1 MISFDDL
8 LEHKIKTGIHQFKTL
23 GIIGLVEFCDGI
35 EYAYMSILIAIV
47 QKEWD
52 LNKQQT
58 ASLGSI
64 FLLGIVMGNCLCAF
78 IADLIGRKTTFTIF
92 TGLSVFLI
100 YYTSICNS
108 FNQMMFLRLFF
119 GIVFGTSYPLG
130 YVFITEVSE
139 PKYRGRFAYTMGL
152 LFVVGKI
159 YLAILCFFY
168 LDDYTS
174 GNWRG
179 LIRINGI
186 PVALAFIFSLFFLK
200 ETVRYYLNRG
210 KYQIAYEEI
219 EQIISENTGIQEHLT
234 DDEKNGLVIWQD
246 KQNEINQ
253 IQQINKYGIL
263 SKEYRFITI
272 RIWLLYILTNM
283 QNMSIYLL
291 MPFLFTD
298 NNSGLSSMLYMFI
311 VELVFAISL
320 YIFIDDPNIGGR
332 KMVIGYSAILLIFA
346 NGLLYLL
353 RQKFL
358 FIGLLLIKLAT
369 RALFSTL
376 GLVCCESY
384 PLSLR
389 SQGTAMAYGIGK
401 SSAIPS
407 PFFLFPLFY
416 IDPYLPFAVMCLF
429 SVIMLIIDCF
439 IENDKTM
446 KPLES
451 LKQD

>member
-8 LEHKIKTGIHQFKTL
+8 LEQKIQTGTHQFKTL

-64 FLLGIVMGNCLCAF
+64 FLLGIVIGNCLCAF

-92 TGLSVFLI
+92 TGLSVVLI
-100 YYTSICNS
+100 
-108 FNQMMFLRLFF
+108 LHKLFF
-119 GIVFGTSYPLG
+119 GVVFGTSYPLG

-152 LFVVGKI
+152 LFVIGKI

-168 LDDYTS
+168 LEDYTS

-179 LIRINGI
+179 LIRVNGI
-186 PVALAFIFSLFFLK
+186 PVALTFLFSLLFLK

-210 KYQIAYEEI
+210 KYQIAYQEI
-219 EQIISENTGIQEHLT
+219 EKILKENTGIEETLT
-234 DDEKNGLVIWQD
+234 EEEKNGLVIWQE
-246 KQNEINQ
+246 KQNKLNLE
-253 IQQINKYGIL
+253 QQINKYGIL

-272 RIWLLYILTNM
+272 KIWILYILTNM

-291 MPFLFTD
+291 MPFLFTE

-311 VELVFAISL
+311 VELIFAISL
-320 YIFIDDPNIGGR
+320 YYFIDDPYIGGR
-332 KMVIGYSAILLIFA
+332 KKVIGYSAILLIIA
-346 NGLLYLL
+346 NSLLYIL
-353 RQKFL
+353 RQRFL

-369 RALFSTL
+369 RALYSTL

-389 SQGTAMAYGIGK
+389 SQGTAIAYGIGK

-416 IDPYLPFAVMCLF
+416 IDPYLPFALMCLF
-429 SVIMLIIDCF
+429 SIIMLIVDCF